1 MYNLI
6 NLICFMKGLSTN
18 EVNKRLTTYG
28 LNEIPKKK
36 DFKTLRILFDQL
48 KSFLVLILI
57 LAGGVS
63 FILGHFKDS
72 VAILI
77 VVLINTIVGFIQEF
91 KAEKAVE
98 SLKGMI
104 KSKAVVIRD
113 GVKQEVETKFLVPGD
128 ILYLSEGDKI
138 PADCK
143 LISVY
148 NLKVDEA
155 VLTGESNPVLKKADQ
170 EDESKVFKGTL
181 VVSGNAYA
189 EVFAT
194 GKDTEFGKIVNLLNE
209 TKDDPSPLDL
219 QIDQLSKKLGF
230 IVFALISIVFILG
243 FVKNYEVIDLFMT
256 SVSLGVSAIPEGLP
270 VILTLTLAFG
280 VQSLSR
286 KKAIVRKLK
295 SVETLGATTVICTDK
310 TGTLTKNEM
319 MVTDMFTFSESCIV
333 QGEGY
338 SRKGISYSTKNP
350 DLLRLLEICNACN
363 NSQIKPNI
371 LGDPTEIALKILAA
385 KYDKEFIPKIVD
397 EMAFSSSRKMM
408 SVFDGELVYTKGALE
423 MLIKK
428 CTHVLIN
435 GKEVKINEKHK
446 DIIQNQALSYS
457 NEALR
462 VLGLAYKSSNSIS
475 ENDLVLVGLVAMIDP
490 PRLSVKQSLIDVKN
504 ASIKVK
510 VITGDNLETALSVA
524 KQIGF
529 IDPKG
534 ITGDKIDKMKDY
546 ELKEALKKYQIFART
561 SPKHKYRI
569 VNLLQSMGEV
579 VAVSGDGVNDAPA
592 LKKADVGVA
601 MGIKGT
607 EATKEVADIVLQDD
621 NFSTIVNA
629 IFEGRKIYKN
639 IISFL
644 KFLLSANFIT
654 IAVVSLLTM
663 FGFPL
668 PIIPLQVLFINL
680 VTDAFPALALGQT
693 QRDQSIMNEKPHST
707 NESFLSKFSGFISIA
722 VILQIFANLAVYF
735 YGLNIDQSVFGSNLS
750 LEVPSLARTMVF
762 TQTVI
767 FELMLVYACVY
778 DFVPKIK
785 KMFSNSWLNLAVG
798 FSVFLQLIALYN
810 PFMQNILKTTPLNIS
825 QWFIVLIAASTAFLV
840 QPILSV
846 YKKYKH

>member
-1 MYNLI
+1 ME
-6 NLICFMKGLSTN
+6 GLSSK
-18 EVNKRLTTYG
+18 EVAKRLKVYG

-36 DFKTLRILFDQL
+36 DFKIIRILFDQL
-48 KSFLVLILI
+48 KSYLVLILI
-57 LAGGVS
+57 IAGGVS
-63 FILGHFKDS
+63 FVIGHSKDAI
-72 VAILI
+72 AILI
-77 VVLINTIVGFIQEF
+77 VVVINTVVGFIQEF

-98 SLKGMI
+98 SLKSMI

-113 GVKQEVETKFLVPGD
+113 GIKKEIETKFLVPGD
-128 ILYLSEGDKI
+128 VLYLSEGDKI

-143 LISVY
+143 LLSVY

-155 VLTGESNPVLKKADQ
+155 VLTGESNPVTKDINI
-170 EDESKVFKGTL
+170 EDLSRTFKGTL

-209 TKDDPSPLDL
+209 TQDDPSPLDI
-219 QIDQLSKKLGF
+219 QIDKLSKKLGF
-230 IVFALISIVFILG
+230 IVLFLISLVFLLG
-243 FVKNYEVIDLFMT
+243 YFKNFKIIDLFMT

-280 VQSLSR
+280 VQALSR

-319 MVTDMFTFSESCIV
+319 MVTNVFTFSNELDIP
-333 QGEGY
+333 GEGY
-338 SRKGISYSTKNP
+338 NFKNFKLKTSNN
-350 DLLRLLEICNACN
+350 DLKSLLQICNACN
-363 NSQIKPNI
+363 NSQVVPNI
-371 LGDPTEIALKILAA
+371 LGDPTEIALKVLSA
-385 KYDKEFIPKIVD
+385 KYDLPDQVKIVD

-408 SVFDGELVYTKGALE
+408 SVFDGKKVYTKGALE

-428 CTHVLIN
+428 CSHVLVN
-435 GKEVKINEKHK
+435 GKEVEIDANYKKIIKAKSK
-446 DIIQNQALSYS
+446 DYS
-457 NEALR
+457 NNALR
-462 VLGLAYKSSNSIS
+462 VLGLAYKKSNSIS
-475 ENDLVLVGLVAMIDP
+475 EKDLVLVGLVAMIDP
-490 PRLSVKQSLIDVKN
+490 PRLSVKQSLIDVKK
-504 ASIKVK
+504 ASIAVK

-524 KQIGF
+524 RQIGF
-529 IDPKG
+529 ENPKG
-534 ITGDKIDKMKDY
+534 LTGDKIDKMKDY
-546 ELKEALKKYQIFART
+546 ELKKALKEYDIFART
-561 SPKHKYRI
+561 SPKHKFRL
-569 VNLLQSMGEV
+569 VSLLQSMGEV

-644 KFLLSANFIT
+644 KFLLSANFDT
-654 IAVVSLLTM
+654 IAAVSLLTLM
-663 FGFPL
+663 GFPL

-693 QRDQSIMNEKPHST
+693 VRDKSIMNEKPHAT
-707 NESFLSKFSGFISIA
+707 NESLLSKFGKFISIA
-722 VILQIFANLAVYF
+722 VFLQIFANLAVYF
-735 YGLNIDQSVFGSNLS
+735 YGLKIDQSIFGASFDMNS
-750 LEVPSLARTMVF
+750 QSLARTMVF
-762 TQTVI
+762 TQIVM
-767 FELMLVYACVY
+767 FELMLVYVCKF

-785 KMFSNSWLNLAVG
+785 QMFDNFWLNVSVV
-798 FSVFLQLIALYN
+798 FSFCIQLFAIYN
-810 PFMQNILKTTPLNIS
+810 PVMQEYLKTTPLNLT
-825 QWFIVLIAASTAFLV
+825 QWAMILLLASTAFLV
-840 QPILSV
+840 QPLVAWTNKLQTKNS
-846 YKKYKH
+846 